1 MGQTV
6 KASLRKNDAEQSEQE
21 NIDCEAS
28 KCLCDQYNDPT
39 GGGGELLRL
48 RFCIQNSQTNGGRA
62 GQGALC
68 RCGGEH
74 H

>member
-39 GGGGELLRL
+39 GGGGEFAKATVLH
-48 RFCIQNSQTNGGRA
+48 S
-62 GQGALC
+62 
-68 RCGGEH
+68 E
-74 H
+74 